1 MNNNLTDYRDPNCL
15 KYDHVVQ
22 SDYEEIFWVGIATI
36 GLNAVY
42 FGVKALYIIT
52 KLLNVIW
59 VYRPYRFLTPGPG
72 LVADRNKNSMFA
84 LI

>member
-1 MNNNLTDYRDPNCL
+1 MDISSL
-15 KYDHVVQ
+15 Q

-59 VYRPYRFLTPGPG
+59 VYRPYRFVLPK
-72 LVADRNKNSMFA
+72 RR
-84 LI
+84 

>member
-1 MNNNLTDYRDPNCL
+1 MIASYRYEL
-15 KYDHVVQ
+15 SFFMGMSSFK

-42 FGVKALYIIT
+42 FGVKALYIIA

-59 VYRPYRFLTPGPG
+59 VYRPYR
-72 LVADRNKNSMFA
+72 LVFA
-84 LI
+84 ERGRFNRI